1 MSRLHIQSDGTLANT
16 YVTVDD
22 KLVDDVYRI
31 EVLAEG
37 RTEQPDY
44 TNGLV
49 LVRLTLVS
57 DDVQIDTDQYTTLGT
72 HKRARPLSNNA
83 QDS

>member
-1 MSRLHIQSDGTLANT
+1 MSRVHIQSDGTLANT

-22 KLVDDVYRI
+22 KLVDDVFRI

-37 RTEQPDY
+37 RSEHPDY
-44 TNGLV
+44 TRGLV

-57 DDVQIDTDQYTTLGT
+57 DDVQIDTDQYTTVEA
-72 HKRARPLSNNA
+72 HKRARPLSNNS